1 MMSERQRAKE
11 LEQLSAYLD
20 GQLNET
26 EQKQI
31 ESRLAAEPELQEMY
45 AGLRNTKL
53 LFGRVHRVHAPHSFA
68 LTPEMVKVRKQKL
81 PSFATIRWATSL
93 AAILLVVM
101 FGAEFILSGSFAAKS
116 EMADAPMLEYAM
128 AEDQAAMEEEMPN
141 EKAAVEPLIIWG
153 APASVGGF
161 GGGGG
166 GDTAAIGL
174 GGGGDMD
181 MYESM
186 PVEPSG
192 GGGEQVESTPTE
204 TPSALRTLD
213 DGEGE
218 DLILGINSE
227 QAGQIVSTS
236 EAPAA
241 VPSSGWLANLTPIR
255 WAEIGLGVFVLAG
268 VILLLVRKKK

>member
-1 MMSERQRAKE
+1 MMNERQRVKE

-53 LFGRVHRVHAPHSFA
+53 LFGHVRRVHAPHSFA
-68 LTPEMVKVRKQKL
+68 LTPEMVKVRKQKQ
-81 PSFATIRWATSL
+81 PFFATIRWATSL

-116 EMADAPMLEYAM
+116 EMADAPMLEYAIV
-128 AEDQAAMEEEMPN
+128 EDQAAIEEEMPN

-153 APASVGGF
+153 APASGS
-161 GGGGG
+161 GGG
-166 GDTAAIGL
+166 GDTTALGI

-181 MYESM
+181 MVESM
-186 PVEPSG
+186 PVAPSG

-204 TPSALRTLD
+204 TPTAQRTMG
-213 DGEGE
+213 DGEDE

-236 EAPAA
+236 EAPVAE
-241 VPSSGWLANLTPIR
+241 PTSGWLANLTPIR
-255 WAEIGLGVFVLAG
+255 WAEIGLGMFVLAG
-268 VILLLVRKKK
+268 VILLLIRKRK